1 MEAQREALMI
11 KRDGDEGRLMKRL
24 QSQEQ
29 TRFMS
34 EIHELTEA
42 NEFLKGLIHSF
53 FLSVYNNFE
62 LTTNLFVINY
72 LSPCENQENFPMNQG
87 TKGVLNASYLLLKKL
102 ITVLKNLMTMLCNYR

>member
-11 KRDGDEGRLMKRL
+11 KRDGDEGRMMKRL

-42 NEFLKGLIHSF
+42 NEFLKG
-53 FLSVYNNFE
+53 
-62 LTTNLFVINY
+62 
-72 LSPCENQENFPMNQG
+72 
-87 TKGVLNASYLLLKKL
+87 
-102 ITVLKNLMTMLCNYR
+102 

>member
-1 MEAQREALMI
+1 MYTYVFYLCESCQMEAQREALMI

-42 NEFLKGLIHSF
+42 NEFLKG
-53 FLSVYNNFE
+53 
-62 LTTNLFVINY
+62 
-72 LSPCENQENFPMNQG
+72 
-87 TKGVLNASYLLLKKL
+87 
-102 ITVLKNLMTMLCNYR
+102 